1 MKTTSQTTRP
11 LPKPVRFSLYIGA
24 VAALCFLNWVALPAQ
39 GTAKSFDSH
48 LAAAFVEEV
57 ETEVELESWMLN
69 VSDDFMT
76 ANDIEIELES
86 WMLNVSDE
94 FMTAS
99 DTEIEFES
107 WMLTIARDII
117 VEDWMTNTLLWD
129 TVFLL
134 AWK

>member
-39 GTAKSFDSH
+39 
-48 LAAAFVEEV
+48 
-57 ETEVELESWMLN
+57 ESWMLN
-69 VSDDFMT
+69 VSDD
-76 ANDIEIELES
+76 
-86 WMLNVSDE
+86 

-129 TVFLL
+129 TAFLL